1 MNKLFKYRID
11 HIAFWVFTIIFHAYT
26 RLDVLQQ
33 AGISQFLFEVVLR
46 NTLLAAVVYFTL
58 HIIIPEIV
66 GGRKIAGPVLMLCA
80 AIAVYVIIKD
90 IHDIYL
96 DNEILKKGDPP
107 GLLRRSWYNFSI
119 VIFYLSFASAMH
131 FTKQWYLQREHIRQ
145 IELEKLNTELEYLK
159 AQINPHFLFNSLN
172 TVFFQIDKQN
182 IAARETLSRF
192 SDMLRYQL
200 YECNGKEIDAKKEI
214 DYLKNYVELQKLRT
228 GDNYSIDFVSRGD
241 SENFKLPPMLLLPFV
256 ENAFKHVSHFSDKEN
271 SILIELT
278 RLNGSFHMRVQNTT
292 DPKNQPENG
301 GIGLKNVRRRL
312 ELLYENNYQL
322 EVGNKGEFFEVNLNL
337 KVH

>member
-26 RLDVLQQ
+26 KLDILQQ
-33 AGISQFLFEVVLR
+33 AGVSQFLMEVVLR
-46 NTLLAAVVYFTL
+46 NVLLAAVIYFTL
-58 HIIIPEIV
+58 QMVIPGIV
-66 GGRKIAGPVLMLCA
+66 GEKKIVRSVLMLGS

-90 IHDIYL
+90 MHDIYL
-96 DNEILKKGDPP
+96 DNEILKKTDPP

-182 IAARETLSRF
+182 TAARETLSRF

-228 GDNYSIDFVSRGD
+228 GDNYSIEFINNGGQD
-241 SENFKLPPMLLLPFV
+241 NFKLPPMLLLPIV
-256 ENAFKHVSHFSDKEN
+256 ENAFKHVSHFNDKKN
-271 SILIELT
+271 SISIELT

-292 DPKNQPENG
+292 DPKTHAENG

-312 ELLYENNYQL
+312 ELLYESNYEL
-322 EVGNKGEFFEVNLNL
+322 DIDDKGELFEVNLNL